1 MISKSG
7 LFNLQSSNS
16 SFVCPLQNGPCWE
29 HSTYFFTNLCIIVCS
44 VQRLLWNL
52 STKFSSS
59 VAPQVILSF
68 SRLCRRLKNDGFLSL
83 SVLLGLSDST
93 TISCFCRV
101 LRYRRETEAR
111 WNVNVESL
119 EIQWNPF
126 RERVRNARRALWK
139 SECWKHRLFSVLL
152 SVVLSYSNNSFFFSL
167 LLLLLF

>member
-68 SRLCRRLKNDGFLSL
+68 SRLCWRLKNISLVSSRYQSCLVSLTAPPSAASAGFCDTGGKRRPDEMLMWSL
-83 SVLLGLSDST
+83 WR
-93 TISCFCRV
+93 F
-101 LRYRRETEAR
+101 
-111 WNVNVESL
+111 N
-119 EIQWNPF
+119 EIHSGN
-126 RERVRNARRALWK
+126 E
-139 SECWKHRLFSVLL
+139 
-152 SVVLSYSNNSFFFSL
+152 
-167 LLLLLF
+167 